1 MSSTKD
7 FDDLHF
13 GALEAV
19 EALRWWMRAG
29 VSDAL
34 DDAPHDRFAGGRAEY
49 EDEGGA
55 PDAAGSSTPG
65 VAGAVRNGVA
75 RPSKRPRGRARPDTA
90 ESSARALAE
99 AATDLETLRSIM
111 ADFDGCGLKRTATQL
126 VFADG
131 APGSRVMLVGEAPGA
146 EEDRIGR
153 PFVGRAGQLLDRML
167 SAIGLDRQTRLYRQ
181 CRSLA
186 PSRQSNPDAAGDADL
201 SALPQAPD

>member
-7 FDDLHF
+7 FDDLPF

-49 EDEGGA
+49 GDEGGA
-55 PDAAGSSTPG
+55 PDAAGLETPG
-65 VAGAVRNGVA
+65 VAGPVRNRVA
-75 RPSKRPRGRARPDTA
+75 RPSKRPRGRARPGRRRKLR
-90 ESSARALAE
+90 ARACGSGE
-99 AATDLETLRSIM
+99 RPRDAALHHGGFRRLRIE
-111 ADFDGCGLKRTATQL
+111 
-126 VFADG
+126 ADG
-131 APGSRVMLVGEAPGA
+131 DATGVRGRRAWLAGHACRRGPGSGGRSNRAPLCRQGGA
-146 EEDRIGR
+146 IARPDAERDRTR
-153 PFVGRAGQLLDRML
+153 PAE
-167 SAIGLDRQTRLYRQ
+167 RLYRQ

-201 SALPQAPD
+201 SALPRAPD